1 MNTHTSHWDD
11 EFRAISSGGAYFG
24 GDFTSPFGLGVIDL
38 TSPKKPYV
46 PSDPDPP
53 TIDHTI
59 GFESPPGATTAIGA
73 GVNPFANFKNPFA
86 ATPGATPEEQKQ
98 KDKALLV
105 KVALGG
111 AALLALIAITSGSKP
126 IVPVATFPAPRP
138 GNINIRLD
146 RITSFGRKK
155 KK

>member
-1 MNTHTSHWDD
+1 MTIHTSHWDD
-11 EFRAISSGGAYFG
+11 TFRAISSGGAYFG

-38 TSPKKPYV
+38 TSPKQPYV
-46 PSDPDPP
+46 PSDPNPP

-59 GFESPPGATTAIGA
+59 GFESP
-73 GVNPFANFKNPFA
+73 FKGMTNPFA

-111 AALLALIAITSGSKP
+111 AGLLLVLSLLGGSKP
-126 IVPVATFPAPRP
+126 ISVPVATAPTPRP

-146 RITSFGRKK
+146 RFTQFGRRKK
-155 KK
+155 K